1 MRLKRI
7 KVVRRG
13 KRLYHYYKGKDGL
26 VRLPDPDKDP
36 DGFMRAYARCER
48 RKVNLEKRQE
58 AGSLRAMITLWKQ
71 SPDFTSKAAGTRR
84 IYSMM
89 IDEVAD
95 LMDGA
100 TLLTI
105 ERRDVQLMMDKCAS
119 TPAKA
124 NLMLATLSS
133 LYRWAIRRDYAQTN
147 PTTGVDGFD
156 VGEHEPWPD
165 HILKAALQSD
175 NDHFRL
181 AVKLYLYTGQRTGDC
196 CAMTWGA
203 ITDGTIRVRQQK
215 TGKEL
220 VVPLHPELAA
230 ELSATPKRG
239 LTILTNKD
247 GRPLRPRTMIKW
259 ATAFGQQF
267 NAHIVPHGLR
277 KNAVNALLIAG
288 CSVAET
294 AAITGQTYQVVEHY
308 ARQINQEVMAK
319 QAMDKWNL
327 YGTGTGKQNPKVEN
341 IKKLVNKNNT

>member
-26 VRLPDPDKDP
+26 VRLPDPAADP

-48 RKVNLEKRQE
+48 RKVDLEKRQE

-100 TLLTI
+100 TLMTI
-105 ERRDVQLMMDKCAS
+105 ERRDVQLMMDKCAP

-133 LYRWAIRRDYAQTN
+133 LYRWAIKRDYAQSN
-147 PTTGVDGFD
+147 PTQGVEGFE
-156 VGEHEPWPD
+156 VGEHDPWPD
-165 HILKAALQSD
+165 HILQAALQSKD
-175 NDHFRL
+175 ELFRR
-181 AVKLYLYTGQRTGDC
+181 AVKLYLYTGQRSGDC
-196 CAMTWGA
+196 CAMTWTQIG
-203 ITDGTIRVRQQK
+203 DGVLRMRQQK

-220 VVPLHPELAA
+220 LIPLHPELEA
-230 ELSATPKRG
+230 ELRGAKRQCV
-239 LTILTNKD
+239 TILTNTK
-247 GRPLRPRTMIKW
+247 GQPLRPGRMLKW
-259 ATAFGQQF
+259 VSDFGQKF
-267 NAHIVPHGLR
+267 GVNLVPHGLR
-277 KNAVNALLIAG
+277 KNAVNALLTAG
-288 CSVAET
+288 CTIAET
-294 AAITGQTYQVVEHY
+294 ASITGQSYQMVEHY
-308 ARQINQEVMAK
+308 AKRINQAQMAR
-319 QAMDKWNL
+319 QAIGKWNK
-327 YGTGTGKQNPKVEN
+327 YGTGTGNTFENVEN
-341 IKKLVNKNNT
+341 IQILRNKNNS